1 MMNSS
6 SRLITPDGGPITRWV
21 VSIGVA
27 EADVRGEA
35 EVTTDNATGLT
46 IEKRSLHQ
54 RNCGSRRRNRAG
66 SYHWRSRV
74 RAGNHH

>member
-27 EADVRGEA
+27 EADVKGEA
-35 EVTTDNATGLT
+35 EVTIGNAIGLT
-46 IEKRSLHQ
+46 IERGTFTKAIAVV
-54 RNCGSRRRNRAG
+54 AG
-66 SYHWRSRV
+66 ETGQVAIIGEAESQGW
-74 RAGNHH
+74 